1 MNTESVKKFIILRW
15 FPTLRAFYVFFAWTT
30 AAIANRCHSNPI
42 NMTTMQSNSF
52 YSLSRFR
59 RYRKN
64 EVKYTK
70 MGTQEFDFDQY
81 NQTIFAGLEATLP
94 NSYCN
99 SMLQILYFI
108 APLRETLVAHSCMKE
123 FCLSCELGFLFHQF
137 DIHNS
142 SDAPCQSSNFL
153 RSFRTVPEASALGL
167 ILSDRTMNAN
177 VDFIEL
183 IQVSVH
189 LCSQNTVSLESE
201 SVATVFG

>member
-1 MNTESVKKFIILRW
+1 
-15 FPTLRAFYVFFAWTT
+15 
-30 AAIANRCHSNPI
+30 
-42 NMTTMQSNSF
+42 
-52 YSLSRFR
+52 
-59 RYRKN
+59 
-64 EVKYTK
+64 
-70 MGTQEFDFDQY
+70 MGTQEFDFDQF

-108 APLRETLVAHSCMKE
+108 APLRETLLAHSCMKE
-123 FCLSCELGFLFHQF
+123 FCLSCELGFLFHML
-137 DIHNS
+137 DS

-183 IQVSVH
+183 IQVSVAAYFLWMAKCFSFILINFRIGIALYSIKCTMRFLRH
-189 LCSQNTVSLESE
+189 AKIASHPLMSAILQVK
-201 SVATVFG
+201 

>member
-1 MNTESVKKFIILRW
+1 MIFL
-15 FPTLRAFYVFFAWTT
+15 
-30 AAIANRCHSNPI
+30 C
-42 NMTTMQSNSF
+42 
-52 YSLSRFR
+52 

-70 MGTQEFDFDQY
+70 LGTQEFDFDQY

-99 SMLQILYFI
+99 SMLQVLYFI
-108 APLRETLVAHSCMKE
+108 APLRETLLKHSCMKE
-123 FCLSCELGFLFHQF
+123 FCLSCELGFLFHML
-137 DIHNS
+137 DT

-167 ILSDRTMNAN
+167 ILNDRNMNSN

-183 IQVSVH
+183 IQVRTIYFEFKFIKWSDFSFMV
-189 LCSQNTVSLESE
+189 
-201 SVATVFG
+201 

>member
-1 MNTESVKKFIILRW
+1 MNLIKLNFC
-15 FPTLRAFYVFFAWTT
+15 F
-30 AAIANRCHSNPI
+30 
-42 NMTTMQSNSF
+42 
-52 YSLSRFR
+52 

-99 SMLQILYFI
+99 SMLQILYYI
-108 APLRETLVAHSCMKE
+108 APLRETLLAHSCMKE
-123 FCLSCELGFLFHQF
+123 FCLSCELGFLFHML
-137 DIHNS
+137 DS

-183 IQVSVH
+183 IQVSILRLVF
-189 LCSQNTVSLESE
+189 LAFWWRNCLIFREITELESLYTP
-201 SVATVFG
+201 SNALWDSWGSKKQPASR

>member
-1 MNTESVKKFIILRW
+1 MIL
-15 FPTLRAFYVFFAWTT
+15 LL
-30 AAIANRCHSNPI
+30 C
-42 NMTTMQSNSF
+42 
-52 YSLSRFR
+52 

-70 MGTQEFDFDQY
+70 LGTQEFDFDQY

-99 SMLQILYFI
+99 SMLQVLYFI
-108 APLRETLVAHSCMKE
+108 APLRETLLKHSCMKE
-123 FCLSCELGFLFHQF
+123 FCLSCELGFLFHML
-137 DIHNS
+137 DT

-167 ILSDRTMNAN
+167 ILNDRNMNSN

-183 IQVSVH
+183 IQVR
-189 LCSQNTVSLESE
+189 TIYFE
-201 SVATVFG
+201 FKFIK

>member
-1 MNTESVKKFIILRW
+1 MNVENLSLF
-15 FPTLRAFYVFFAWTT
+15 TLKMFVN
-30 AAIANRCHSNPI
+30 IC
-42 NMTTMQSNSF
+42 
-52 YSLSRFR
+52 

-99 SMLQILYFI
+99 SMLQVLYFI
-108 APLRETLVAHSCMKE
+108 APLRETLLAHSCMKE
-123 FCLSCELGFLFHQF
+123 FCLSCELGFLFHML
-137 DIHNS
+137 DT

-167 ILSDRTMNAN
+167 ILNDRNMISNSDF
-177 VDFIEL
+177 VEL
-183 IQVSVH
+183 IQVSEFQIFVICF
-189 LCSQNTVSLESE
+189 LCLKKKTKITSSKNGFSELESIHP
-201 SVATVFG
+201 SSNAL

>member
-1 MNTESVKKFIILRW
+1 MFLSLFNVFGSVLI
-15 FPTLRAFYVFFAWTT
+15 
-30 AAIANRCHSNPI
+30 C
-42 NMTTMQSNSF
+42 
-52 YSLSRFR
+52 

-81 NQTIFAGLEATLP
+81 NQTMFAGLEATLP

-108 APLRETLVAHSCMKE
+108 APLRETLLNHSCIKE
-123 FCLSCELGFLFHQF
+123 FCLSCELGFLFHML
-137 DIHNS
+137 DT

-167 ILSDRTMNAN
+167 ILSDRNANLN

-183 IQVSVH
+183 IQVSG
-189 LCSQNTVSLESE
+189 S
-201 SVATVFG
+201 F

>member
-1 MNTESVKKFIILRW
+1 MIAGAILSGEKQCKRIEFIVTSESIWQKWHREYTQNHTEKVIKKKKKIHFKYCNIDTQFVLG
-15 FPTLRAFYVFFAWTT
+15 LLY
-30 AAIANRCHSNPI
+30 
-42 NMTTMQSNSF
+42 
-52 YSLSRFR
+52 
-59 RYRKN
+59 RYRRN

-108 APLRETLVAHSCMKE
+108 APLRETLLNHSCMKE
-123 FCLSCELGFLFHQF
+123 FCLSCELGFLFHML
-137 DIHNS
+137 DK

-167 ILSDRTMNAN
+167 ILSDRNTSNA
-177 VDFIEL
+177 DFIEL
-183 IQVSVH
+183 IQVKLIEIFH
-189 LCSQNTVSLESE
+189 FFIALIDNK
-201 SVATVFG
+201 